1 MEQER
6 ASEIEAVSV
15 LPGRVRWRVPQLRDA
30 PALAAELAIELRA
43 LPDVIDVTTNAKT
56 AGLLVC
62 FEAQRSFDS
71 VAEVVRERVQV
82 LSVRFPRPPRATIS
96 TESEPTN
103 ESRMLRNLVVAGAG
117 MAAVSAISGT
127 LGSIVLWGGAAAA
140 VIGSVIRAKRELREE
155 STSVVVRD
163 PAAILWQ
170 RYRSAMIVPSIASF
184 WMRVTDLLPPFIVGV
199 AVDILTTGTSS
210 WIAAI
215 GFSTASGQLL
225 FLALLGMLAGA
236 ASVGFEYVQA
246 RLWHK
251 LAQRVRYDL
260 RMEAYQH
267 VQTLDLATIEEKSSG
282 ELLNLFIDDIE
293 KVGQFFDTGIHK
305 VMCAITSVLL
315 PLLAFTVMPAWFV
328 LLVMLPIPL
337 TIASSYLFHLRL
349 GKKYD
354 EVRESADRL
363 AQELSTN
370 LNGFVTIKSFTAEER
385 IARQIEGSSDSLRQ
399 RLDSANRVVATFN
412 PFIRSWIMVGFDL
425 LLLVASLFASSTTMS
440 VGLFSA
446 VVYAS
451 LRMWHPLMQLGNT
464 FDEFVHGRASLI
476 RIRAL
481 LDRQSSIEDGQVML
495 SRSERGAELAF
506 DSISFV
512 YPGQARTISG
522 MSFRVGPGQT
532 LAIVGPSGSGKTT
545 IVKLLLR
552 FYDPINGVVSIDGHD
567 IRTLSLDSLR
577 RSISL
582 VSQDAYLFNGTI
594 RENIAM
600 GKEGATIFEI
610 MAAARVAFAHD
621 FIEAMPDG
629 YDTMV
634 GERGVRLSGGERQR
648 IAIARAVLKDA
659 PILVL
664 DEATSAIDSGTEAAL
679 LDALT
684 AATPDRTKLVIAHRL
699 STVRN
704 AGEIVVMQDG
714 LARERGDHE
723 SLLARDG
730 IYAAFWQLQ
739 IGQGITNGS

>member
-1 MEQER
+1 MEQET

-15 LPGRVRWRVPQLRDA
+15 LPGRVRWRVPLLRGA
-30 PALAAELAIELRA
+30 PDLASELAIELRA
-43 LPDVIDVTTNAKT
+43 LPDVIDVTANATT

-71 VAEVVRERVQV
+71 VAEVVRERVRI
-82 LSVRFPRPPRATIS
+82 LSVRFPRATIS
-96 TESEPTN
+96 TESEPAG
-103 ESRMLRNLVVAGAG
+103 ESRTLRNLVAAGAG
-117 MAAVSAISGT
+117 IAAVSALSTT
-127 LGSIVLWGGAAAA
+127 LGSIVLWSGAAAA
-140 VIGSVIRAKRELREE
+140 VIGGVIRARRELREE
-155 STSVVVRD
+155 STSVVALS
-163 PAAILWQ
+163 PTELLWR
-170 RYRSAMIVPSIASF
+170 RYRSSMVVPCAASF
-184 WMRVTDLLPPFIVGV
+184 WMRVTDLMPPFFVGV
-199 AVDILTTGTSS
+199 AVDILVSGPAA
-210 WIAAI
+210 WIAAV
-215 GFSTASGQLL
+215 GFSTVSGQLI
-225 FLALLGMLAGA
+225 FLAGLTLVAGA
-236 ASVGFEYVQA
+236 ASVLAEYVQA

-260 RMEAYQH
+260 RMEAYRH
-267 VQTLDLATIEEKSSG
+267 VQTLDLACIEEKSSG

-293 KVGQFFDTGIHK
+293 KVGVFFDTGIHK
-305 VMCAITSVLL
+305 VMCAVTSILL
-315 PLLAFTVMPAWFV
+315 PLVALTVMPPWFV
-328 LLVMLPIPL
+328 LLLMVPIPF
-337 TIASSYLFHLRL
+337 TIASSYLFQRRL
-349 GKKYD
+349 GRKYD
-354 EVRESADRL
+354 DVRESADQL

-370 LNGFVTIKSFTAEER
+370 VSGFVTIKSFTAEER
-385 IARQIEGSSDSLRQ
+385 IARQIDDASQSLRQ
-399 RLDSANRVVATFN
+399 RLNQANLVVATFN
-412 PFIRSWIMVGFDL
+412 PFIRSWIMMGFDL
-425 LLLVASLFASSTTMS
+425 LLLFAALFASSTTLS

-446 VVYAS
+446 VVYVS
-451 LRMWHPLMQLGNT
+451 LRMWQPLMQLGNT
-464 FDEFVHGRASLI
+464 FDDFVHGRASLM

-481 LDRQSSIEDGQVML
+481 LDTQSTIEDGQVTI
-495 SRSERGAELAF
+495 SSSGRGAELTF

-512 YPGQARTISG
+512 YPGQARTISKI
-522 MSFRVGPGQT
+522 SFRVGPGQM
-532 LAIVGPSGSGKTT
+532 LAIVGASGSGKTT

-552 FYDPINGVVSIDGHD
+552 FYDPVNGVVSIDGHD

-582 VSQDAYLFNGTI
+582 VTQDAYLFNGTI
-594 RENIAM
+594 RDNIAM

-634 GERGVRLSGGERQR
+634 EERGVRLSGGERQR

-664 DEATSAIDSGTEAAL
+664 DEATSAIDSSTEAAL
-679 LDALT
+679 LDALA

-704 AGEIVVMQDG
+704 AGEIVVMKDG
-714 LARERGDHE
+714 MARERGDHE

-739 IGQGITNGS
+739 VGQGITNGS